1 MTAGK
6 SDDRSK
12 QKFGGTVPAMR
23 QTAGTVRGLSPRVG
37 ALRAPPELRT
47 PSPRGRG
54 RGRSPLLMT
63 AGRAKKNGTTPCVYT
78 KGGDCSQHGVGAGRL
93 RWKPLVNGVYGKD
106 GRTVDREYFYTCDL
120 DPESGKKLS
129 QKKISFLKTT
139 PLKTAGTEKTTEG
152 GGTDSNV
159 SNFSTSKEGQNVG
172 VEQTGSDVRGERF
185 CEDRK
190 F

>member
-23 QTAGTVRGLSPRVG
+23 QAAGTVRGLSPRVG
-37 ALRAPPELRT
+37 ALMAPPELRT

-63 AGRAKKNGTTPCVYT
+63 AGRAKKNGTAPCVYT
-78 KGGDCSQHGVGAGRL
+78 KGGDCSQHGVGAGKL

-139 PLKTAGTEKTTEG
+139 PLKTAGTEKNTEG
-152 GGTDSNV
+152 GGQILMFLT
-159 SNFSTSKEGQNVG
+159 FLRAQ
-172 VEQTGSDVRGERF
+172 RGRT
-185 CEDRK
+185 
-190 F
+190 